1 MAWTAADRIASNSR
15 FHFSEPKAKAP
26 RTTRKTYVAR
36 RFVACNCASISRVVQ
51 TCGNVRLYADNF
63 AEEAQPTGLSAFDCY
78 LRIER
83 NAIFD
88 VAGSAGRRWVVQSNI
103 VSLLPIN
110 VQ

>member
-1 MAWTAADRIASNSR
+1 
-15 FHFSEPKAKAP
+15 
-26 RTTRKTYVAR
+26 
-36 RFVACNCASISRVVQ
+36 VVQ